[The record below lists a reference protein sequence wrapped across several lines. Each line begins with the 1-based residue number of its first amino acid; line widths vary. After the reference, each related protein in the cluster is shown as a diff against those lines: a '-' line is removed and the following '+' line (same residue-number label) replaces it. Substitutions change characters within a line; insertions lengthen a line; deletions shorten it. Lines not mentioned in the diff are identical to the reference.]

1 MDAAAPRDGTAPDLS
16 APAAVSAPAATPSA
30 AAPGNAPAAGG
41 PAAAAPA
48 RAQPKKGKGRKI
60 LLVLALA
67 ALGGG
72 GWFGYS
78 WWTEGRF
85 HVETDDAYVDAD
97 ISRISARA
105 TGYIVDMP
113 VAENQRVKA
122 GDVIARIDDTDAR
135 LALEAA
141 TRKVDGQKATIVRI
155 DALIAAQKTVIQEA
169 EAALQSAN
177 AEEERADK
185 AWNRASALLKTP
197 SGTQQVMDE
206 ATATRD
212 KAVAA
217 VASARAS
224 LNAAH
229 AQVDVLAAQRTEAEA
244 TLAGLQTAV
253 SIAERDLGY
262 TSITA
267 PVDGVFGNKAV
278 DLGALVQPGTR
289 IGAVVPLDDLH
300 VEANFKETQLGRIRP
315 GQEVAISVDALPEDT
330 FRGVVESV
338 APGSGATFSLLPPEN
353 ATGNFT
359 KITQR
364 VPVRIRI
371 DQSSDPHGLLR
382 PGLSVLATVD
392 VRTGKPADAAS
403 AEPGAAAAAIPD
415 KTP

>member
-1 MDAAAPRDGTAPDLS
+1 MDAAASRDGTVSEPSAVSGSP
-16 APAAVSAPAATPSA
+16 APAAIPAAPAGAPVAAGSGAPAAPRLQPRRSKA
-30 AAPGNAPAAGG
+30 RRILPVLALLAAGG
-41 PAAAAPA
+41 
-48 RAQPKKGKGRKI
+48 GI
-60 LLVLALA
+60 
-67 ALGGG
+67 
-72 GWFGYS
+72 WFGHS

-85 HVETDDAYVDAD
+85 HVETDDAFVDAD
-97 ISRISARA
+97 ISRISART

-113 VAENQRVKA
+113 VRENDRVKA
-122 GDVIARIDDTDAR
+122 GDVIAHIDDTDAR

-141 TRKVDGQKATIVRI
+141 NRKVEGQKATITRI
-155 DALIAAQKTVIQEA
+155 DALIAAQKTAIQEA

-177 AEEERADK
+177 AEEARAEK
-185 AWNRASALLKTP
+185 VWHRAAALLKTP

-212 KAVAA
+212 KALAA
-217 VASARAS
+217 VASAQAS

-244 TLAGLQTAV
+244 TLSGLQTAV

-262 TSITA
+262 TRITA

-278 DLGALVQPGTR
+278 DIGALVQPGTR

-315 GQEVAISVDALPEDT
+315 GQEVSISVDALPDET

-382 PGLSVLATVD
+382 PGLSVLTSVD
-392 VRTGKPADAAS
+392 VRTGHPVTAGAGS
-403 AEPGAAAAAIPD
+403 AAAA
-415 KTP
+415 TPAGDTP

>member
-1 MDAAAPRDGTAPDLS
+1 MDAAAPRDGAVSEPSAPSAPVLPAVAAPAGPPAAGVPGGG
-16 APAAVSAPAATPSA
+16 APAAAPRT
-30 AAPGNAPAAGG
+30 
-41 PAAAAPA
+41 
-48 RAQPKKGKGRKI
+48 QPKKSKGPKI
-60 LLVLALA
+60 LAVLALA

-78 WWTEGRF
+78 WWTDGRF

-105 TGYIVDMP
+105 TGYIVEMP
-113 VAENQRVKA
+113 VAENARVRA

-141 TRKVDGQKATIVRI
+141 GRRVDGQKATIVRI
-155 DALIAAQKTVIQEA
+155 NALIAAQKTAIEEA
-169 EAALQSAN
+169 EAALQSAQ
-177 AEEERADK
+177 AESERSLK
-185 AWNRASALLKTP
+185 AYQRAATLLKSP
-197 SGTQQVMDE
+197 SGTQQIMDE

-212 KAVAA
+212 KAAA
-217 VASARAS
+217 ALASAEAALDS
-224 LNAAH
+224 AH
-229 AQVDVLAAQRTEAEA
+229 AQVDVLTAQRTEAEA
-244 TLAGLQTAV
+244 ALAGLVTAV
-253 SIAERDLGY
+253 AIAERDLGF
-262 TSITA
+262 TRITA

-278 DLGALVQPGTR
+278 DVGALVQPGSR

-315 GQEVAISVDALPEDT
+315 GQEVAIGVDALPGET

-382 PGLSVLATVD
+382 PGLSVITRVD
-392 VRTGKPADAAS
+392 VRTGQPAGPAT
-403 AEPGAAAAAIPD
+403 AAAA
-415 KTP
+415 TPTGATP

>member
-1 MDAAAPRDGTAPDLS
+1 MDAAAPRDGAVSAPS
-16 APAAVSAPAATPSA
+16 APAALSPVPAGAPSP
-30 AAPGNAPAAGG
+30 APMS
-41 PAAAAPA
+41 PAAAAPSA
-48 RAQPKKGKGRKI
+48 AAAPRAPVKKGRGRKI
-60 LLVLALA
+60 LAVLALA

-105 TGYIVDMP
+105 TGYIVAMP
-113 VAENQRVKA
+113 VAENMRVKA
-122 GDVIARIDDTDAR
+122 GDVIAQIDDTDAR

-141 TRKVDGQKATIVRI
+141 NRKVEGQKATITRI
-155 DALIAAQKTVIQEA
+155 DALIAAQKTAIEEA
-169 EAALQSAN
+169 EAELQSAH
-177 AEEERADK
+177 AEQSRAEKAFERA
-185 AWNRASALLKTP
+185 RTLLKGP
-197 SGTQQVMDE
+197 AGTQQVMDE
-206 ATATRD
+206 ATAVND

-217 VASARAS
+217 VASAVAALDS
-224 LNAAH
+224 AH
-229 AQVDVLAAQRTEAEA
+229 AQVDVLKAQRAEAEA

-253 SIAERDLGY
+253 SIAERDLGF
-262 TSITA
+262 TRITA

-278 DLGALVQPGTR
+278 DIGALVQPGTR
-289 IGAVVPLDDLH
+289 VGAVVPLDDLH
-300 VEANFKETQLGRIRP
+300 VEANFKETQLGRLRP
-315 GQEVAISVDALPEDT
+315 GQEVVISVDALPDET

-382 PGLSVLATVD
+382 PGLSVITSVD
-392 VRTGKPADAAS
+392 TRTGNPVVAN
-403 AEPGAAAAAIPD
+403 GAALAGQ
-415 KTP
+415 TP

>member
-1 MDAAAPRDGTAPDLS
+1 MDAAAPRDGALS
-16 APAAVSAPAATPSA
+16 APSAPAGSA
-30 AAPGNAPAAGG
+30 PVPAGAASPVPA
-41 PAAAAPA
+41 AAAAPA
-48 RAQPKKGKGRKI
+48 TAPARVPVKKSGRGRKI
-60 LLVLALA
+60 LAVLAVA
-67 ALGGG
+67 AFGGG

-78 WWTEGRF
+78 WWTDGRF

-105 TGYIVDMP
+105 TGYIVSMP
-113 VAENQRVKA
+113 VAENMRVKA
-122 GDVIARIDDTDAR
+122 GDVIAQIDDTDAR

-141 TRKVDGQKATIVRI
+141 NRKVDGQKATITRI
-155 DALIAAQKTVIQEA
+155 DALIAAQKTAIEEA
-169 EAALQSAN
+169 EAALQSAH
-177 AEEERADK
+177 AEEARTEKAFERA
-185 AWNRASALLKTP
+185 RTLLKGP
-197 SGTQQVMDE
+197 AGTQQVMDE
-206 ATATRD
+206 ATAAHD

-217 VASARAS
+217 VASAVAA
-224 LNAAH
+224 LDAAH
-229 AQVDVLAAQRTEAEA
+229 AQVDVLKAQRAEAEA

-253 SIAERDLGY
+253 SIAERDLGF
-262 TSITA
+262 TRITA

-289 IGAVVPLDDLH
+289 VGAVVPLDDLH
-300 VEANFKETQLGRIRP
+300 VEANFKETQLGQLRP
-315 GQEVAISVDALPEDT
+315 GQEVVISVDALPDET

-382 PGLSVLATVD
+382 PGLSVVTRVD
-392 VRTGKPADAAS
+392 VRTGNPVVAG
-403 AEPGAAAAAIPD
+403 GAAAATGQ
-415 KTP
+415 TP